1 MGRTGRVLKADENS
15 AEIDRKDLWE
25 RRWREVCAS
34 RMAHFTI
41 SARHEG
47 IPRILATLR
56 RAIRLP
62 GTLVRE
68 A

>member
-1 MGRTGRVLKADENS
+1 MGATLARGPR
-15 AEIDRKDLWE
+15 I
-25 RRWREVCAS
+25 
-34 RMAHFTI
+34 AHFTI